1 MDETGT
7 VLGWGNGGATR
18 YSPPEVIS
26 ASFAEAVHQACGE
39 RDLQGVTV
47 VSVGW
52 RDQSVDRIIP
62 SAIRAASVVTTE
74 GRAGFSAALA
84 DRGIVVLSGTGSFV
98 CGRLGEERIVNVGGL
113 GPILGDEGSGYD
125 IGLRALRTVLRVP
138 RESGNHTAFRAALLA
153 AAGVANPREL
163 VEQVYGGK
171 MGRPHIAALCRTVV
185 EQAEAG
191 ETMALEVLQQAAGAL
206 AESVSI
212 VLNELGPNAHG
223 LPVIGIGGVIQGAP
237 LYWRILSEQ
246 VRELDPSLTFT
257 IPPVKLVVGA
267 IFEAMAAAG
276 IAVTPELRD
285 RVLETQR
292 AFPGSQ
298 IRTNSE

>member
-1 MDETGT
+1 MEETGT
-7 VLGWGNGGATR
+7 VLGWGSGGATR

-47 VSVGW
+47 ISVGW
-52 RDQSVDRIIP
+52 RDKSLDQL
-62 SAIRAASVVTTE
+62 IRPAVRGATVVMAE
-74 GRAGFSAALA
+74 WRAGFRAALA
-84 DRGIVVLSGTGSFV
+84 DRGLVILSGTGSFV
-98 CGRLGEERIVNVGGL
+98 CGRLSEKRRVNVGGL

-125 IGLRALRTVLRVP
+125 LGLRALRTVLRMP
-138 RESGNHTAFRAALLA
+138 RQSGNHVAFQTALLA
-153 AAGVANPREL
+153 AAGVPDRGEL

-185 EQAEAG
+185 GQAEAG
-191 ETMALEVLQQAAGAL
+191 DTMALGVLREAAAAL
-206 AESVSI
+206 TESVSI
-212 VLNELGPNAHG
+212 VLNELGPSAHG

-237 LYWRILSEQ
+237 LYWQILSDQ
-246 VRELDPSLTFT
+246 VRELDPSLTFV

-285 RVLETQR
+285 RVIETQR

-298 IRTNSE
+298 IRTSSA